1 MKKIVLKLATTI
13 VYLFFIASF
22 SAQAQFMDK
31 GDVLGSG
38 GFYFPSGGTLIRA
51 SVDFGVAPNVSVGG
65 HFLNVISGGSGSYLG
80 GRVSYHLGEAFGVR
94 DTRTLDPYVGGQ
106 IGKFFEEGT
115 GVTLNLPIGLR
126 FMFNDKVGAYGEY
139 LISLNESSS
148 GGIPSMFGIGVS
160 FRFNN

>member
-1 MKKIVLKLATTI
+1 MKKNVLNFATI
-13 VYLFFIASF
+13 VCLFFTISF

-38 GFYFPSGGTLIRA
+38 GFYFPGGGTVIRA

-65 HFLNVISGGSGSYLG
+65 HFLNVISGGSGSYIG
-80 GRVSYHLGEAFGVR
+80 GRVSYHLGEAFGVKDDR
-94 DTRTLDPYVGGQ
+94 RLDPYVGGQ
-106 IGKFFEEGT
+106 IGRLFT
-115 GVTLNLPIGLR
+115 GGDGVALSLPIGLR

-139 LISLNESSS
+139 FISLNESSS
-148 GGIPSMFGIGVS
+148 GAIPSMFGVGVS

>member
-1 MKKIVLKLATTI
+1 MKKIVLKLATI
-13 VYLFFIASF
+13 ICLFFTVSF
-22 SAQAQFMDK
+22 SSQAQFMDR

-38 GFYFPSGGTLIRA
+38 GFYFPGGGTFLRA

-65 HFLNVISGGSGSYLG
+65 NFFTVISGGTGSYIG

-94 DTRTLDPYVGGQ
+94 DSRTLDPYVGGQ
-106 IGKFFEEGT
+106 VGKFLIEGY
-115 GVTLNLPIGLR
+115 GVGFSLPIGLR

-139 LISLNESSS
+139 LVNLNQSSS
-148 GGIPSMFGIGVS
+148 GIDNMFGIGVS

>member
-1 MKKIVLKLATTI
+1 MKKNVLKLATI
-13 VYLFFIASF
+13 VCLFFTASF

-94 DTRTLDPYVGGQ
+94 DSRTLDPYVGGQ
-106 IGKFFEEGT
+106 VGKFFEEGV
-115 GVTLNLPIGLR
+115 GITLSLPIGLR
-126 FMFNDKVGAYGEY
+126 YMFNDKVGAYGEY
-139 LISLNESSS
+139 FISLNESSS
-148 GGIPSMFGIGVS
+148 GGIPSMFGIGIS